1 MVYVDRGRGE
11 FSNRYFMPE
20 RETSRMLIVG
30 LTGGTGSGKS
40 TAALRFE
47 AHGLAI
53 VDADRTGHALI
64 EPGGRAEADVVRHF
78 GPSILTCGIIDRGK
92 LGALVFADT
101 EALGA
106 LNTIMKPLIAE
117 SIATKCAAFAEAG
130 KSVAMVDAALL
141 GDSGSLEP
149 WLEDLVLV
157 ACPAEMRA
165 RRLVES
171 RGLSEAQARQRIA
184 AQVDPELKRPLA
196 RWIIENSGSLEALH
210 EQADGVAREL
220 LSLAGSSKT

>member
-1 MVYVDRGRGE
+1 
-11 FSNRYFMPE
+11 
-20 RETSRMLIVG
+20 MLIVG

-47 AHGLAI
+47 AHGIGI
-53 VDADRTGHALI
+53 VDADRAGHALL
-64 EPGGRAEADVVRHF
+64 EPGGRAEAEVMRHF
-78 GPSILTCGIIDRGK
+78 GPSILTYGIIDRGK
-92 LGALVFADT
+92 LGALVFANA

-106 LNTIMKPLIAE
+106 LNGIMKPLIAE
-117 SIATKCAAFAEAG
+117 SIASKCAAFAEAG
-130 KSVAMVDAALL
+130 KAVTMVDAALL
-141 GDSGSLEP
+141 GDSGSVEP
-149 WLEDLVLV
+149 WLEGLILV

-171 RGLSEAQARQRIA
+171 RGLSEVQAKQRIA

-196 RWIIENSGSLEALH
+196 RWVIENIGSLEALH

-220 LSLAGSSKT
+220 LHLARSSEI